1 MGDRI
6 TYYFSS
12 VSSNLEVSVAFQMF
26 FFLTLKLLDG
36 TVVGVVW
43 TQEITAYFQLHKAFY
58 LVTLAAARNNQD

>member
-12 VSSNLEVSVAFQMF
+12 VSSNLEVSLAFQM
-26 FFLTLKLLDG
+26 FFLTLKLLDD

-43 TQEITAYFQLHKAFY
+43 TQEITAYFQLHLAFY
-58 LVTLAAARNNQD
+58 LVTLVAARNNRD